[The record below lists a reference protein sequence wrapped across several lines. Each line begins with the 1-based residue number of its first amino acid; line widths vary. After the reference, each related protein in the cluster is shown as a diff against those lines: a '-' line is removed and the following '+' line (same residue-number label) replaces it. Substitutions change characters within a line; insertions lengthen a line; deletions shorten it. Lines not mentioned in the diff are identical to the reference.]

1 MIKLCKAENRNL
13 FENKYIRINAL
24 NDDNSISD
32 FAFIDD
38 VAVNGQ
44 GTYQKVI
51 KESGYLILLPL
62 MNNIRLNMNGFNWKI
77 EVNQS
82 FIYYL
87 EKGTIIDIEGE
98 YSNDYSYFYSLF
110 LVKEKQQIAKMI
122 VPIDFERENRLEKI
136 IRHDLFNV
144 FLGKFDL
151 RRESEIPFKRNER
164 SWLIISLTGIFEV
177 HNRLIE
183 SRDLLQIRSD
193 ENVEFES
200 LSENSLLMVIDY

>member
-151 RRESEIPFKRNER
+151 RRESEIPMK
-164 SWLIISLTGIFEV
+164 I

-183 SRDLLQIRSD
+183 SRDLLEIKSD
-193 ENVEFES
+193 EHVEFES

>member
-62 MNNIRLNMNGFNWKI
+62 LNNIRLNMNGFNWKI

-151 RRESEIPFKRNER
+151 RRESEIPMKKVER
-164 SWLIISLTGIFEV
+164 SWLVISLTGIFEI

-183 SRDLLQIRSD
+183 SRDLLEIKSD
-193 ENVEFES
+193 EHVEFES

>member
-151 RRESEIPFKRNER
+151 RRESEIPMKKVERN
-164 SWLIISLTGIFEV
+164 WLVISLTGIFEI

-183 SRDLLQIRSD
+183 SRDLLEIKSD
-193 ENVEFES
+193 EHIEFES